1 MNEIDLKELG
11 KVFREDY
18 DNPTVLF
25 EDAGH
30 RIYWL
35 GIPEATAFRC
45 NTYLIVDNDEAVIVD
60 PGGVDY
66 FEFVRD
72 RVAQI
77 LPPERVVAQ
86 ILSHQ
91 DPDVAA
97 SFPLWVEMNPYCKV
111 IATGRTLTILSHF
124 RDLPYDSI
132 NIYDHPEYHFTSGR
146 TIQFIPSPFMHS
158 PGAFTS
164 YDLSS
169 RFLFSGDIWAALD
182 MEWALVVD
190 DFLKHELKLNLFH
203 LDYMSCNKAARG
215 YINRIEDMEIG
226 AILPQHG
233 SIIPGEFIPLAINYL
248 TNLNCGLDILYPD
261 IK

>member
-1 MNEIDLKELG
+1 MATIDLKEFG
-11 KVFREDY
+11 RAFREDY
-18 DNPTVLF
+18 DHPTVLF
-25 EDAGH
+25 QDAGH
-30 RIYWL
+30 RIFWL

-45 NTYLIVDNDEAVIVD
+45 NTYLIVDNDEAIIVD
-60 PGGVDY
+60 PGGNDY

-97 SFPLWVEMNPYCKV
+97 SFPLWVKLNPYIKV

-132 NIYDHPEYHFTSGR
+132 NIYDNSEYRFTSGKS
-146 TIQFIPSPFMHS
+146 IQFIPSPFMHA
-158 PGAFTS
+158 PGAFTT

-169 RFLFSGDIWAALD
+169 KFLFSGDIWAALD
-182 MEWALVVD
+182 MEWTLVVD
-190 DFLKHELKLNLFH
+190 DFSKHELKLNLFH
-203 LDYMSCNKAARG
+203 LDYMSSNKAARG
-215 YINRIEDMEIG
+215 FVNRIGDLEIE

-233 SIIPGEFIPLAINYL
+233 SIIPKEFIPLALNYL
-248 TNLNCGLDILYPD
+248 TQLNCGIDILYPD
-261 IK
+261 LK